1 MKLHLNTCIEITIP
15 DTEIERYEGLRKVRG
30 LKAIGQA
37 LIELAQVIKTRPMKQ
52 WIVKYEEI
60 ADLKPTH
67 KSFEDDKLVN
77 FMGDASFR
85 LLSIAHALLANDL
98 PSHTHRFVK
107 LQKALAPEAM
117 SPLNYEV
124 TELSI
129 SQS

>member
-1 MKLHLNTCIEITIP
+1 MKLQLSTCIEITIP
-15 DTEIERYEGLRKVRG
+15 DTEIKRYENLRKTRG

-37 LIELAQVIKTRPMKQ
+37 LIELAQVIQTQPMKQ

-60 ADLKPTH
+60 ANLKPTH
-67 KSFEDDKLVN
+67 ESFEDDKLVS

-85 LLSIAHALLANDL
+85 LLSIAHAVLANDL
-98 PSHTHRFVK
+98 PSHAHRFVK
-107 LQKALAPEAM
+107 LQKALAIEAM
-117 SPLNYEV
+117 SPLNYEI